1 MSLGHHGWDMADDDA
16 EAEAESTVETTAERE
31 AEEATDDVTID
42 VEAIDAYEQRI
53 EELSTAVEEREDTI
67 EELQSVVEEQ
77 SEQIE
82 TLENQFLDL
91 SARVADGRNL
101 GVCPECN
108 GPTEKKE
115 RLFRSDTI
123 ECTRCGEVIH
133 TY

>member
-1 MSLGHHGWDMADDDA
+1 MADDDT
-16 EAEAESTVETTAERE
+16 EAEAEQTVETTAERE
-31 AEEATDDVTID
+31 EAAEAEADDVTID

-53 EELSTAVEEREDTI
+53 EELSTAVEEREETI
-67 EELQSVVEEQ
+67 EELRSVVDEQ
-77 SEQIE
+77 AEQIDK
-82 TLENQFLDL
+82 LENQFLDL

>member
-1 MSLGHHGWDMADDDA
+1 MADEET
-16 EAEAESTVETTAERE
+16 EAEAESTTETTAERE
-31 AEEATDDVTID
+31 AEATDDVTID
-42 VEAIDAYEQRI
+42 VEAIDEYEQRI
-53 EELSTAVEEREDTI
+53 DELSTAVEERDETI
-67 EELQSVVEEQ
+67 EELRSVVEEQ
-77 SEQIE
+77 SEQIDK
-82 TLENQFLDL
+82 LENQFLDL

-115 RLFRSDTI
+115 RLFRADTI

>member
-1 MSLGHHGWDMADDDA
+1 MANDDA

-31 AEEATDDVTID
+31 EEASEDVTID

-67 EELQSVVEEQ
+67 DELQSVVEEQ

-82 TLENQFLDL
+82 TLEDRFLDL
-91 SARVADGRNL
+91 SARVADGQNL

-123 ECTRCGEVIH
+123 ECTRCGKLIH

>member
-1 MSLGHHGWDMADDDA
+1 MADDDTEAEKESTTETATERDA
-16 EAEAESTVETTAERE
+16 EAD
-31 AEEATDDVTID
+31 ATDDVTID
-42 VEAIDAYEQRI
+42 VEAIDSYEQRI
-53 EELSTAVEEREDTI
+53 EELSAAVEEREETI
-67 EELQSVVEEQ
+67 EELRSVVEAQ
-77 SEQIE
+77 SEQIDR
-82 TLENQFLDL
+82 LENQFLDL

>member
-1 MSLGHHGWDMADDDA
+1 MADDDT
-16 EAEAESTVETTAERE
+16 EAEAESTTETTAEEETE
-31 AEEATDDVTID
+31 AATDDVAID
-42 VEAIDAYEQRI
+42 VEAIDEYEQRI
-53 EELSTAVEEREDTI
+53 EELSTAVEERDETI
-67 EELQSVVEEQ
+67 EELRSVVEEQ

-82 TLENQFLDL
+82 KLENQFLDL

>member
-1 MSLGHHGWDMADDDA
+1 MADDT
-16 EAEAESTVETTAERE
+16 EAEAESTVEETAE
-31 AEEATDDVTID
+31 AEQTEQTQSDDVTID
-42 VEAIDAYEQRI
+42 VEAIDDYERQI
-53 EELSTAVEEREDTI
+53 EELSTAVEEREETI
-67 EELQSVVEEQ
+67 EELRSVVEEQ
-77 SEQIE
+77 AEQIE
-82 TLENQFLDL
+82 RLEGQFLDL

-123 ECTRCGEVIH
+123 ECTRCGEVVH

>member
-1 MSLGHHGWDMADDDA
+1 MADDET
-16 EAEAESTVETTAERE
+16 EAETESIETTAETETE
-31 AEEATDDVTID
+31 AEAADDLTID

-53 EELSTAVEEREDTI
+53 EELSTAVEEREETI
-67 EELQSVVEEQ
+67 EDLRSVVEEQ
-77 SEQIE
+77 SEQIDR
-82 TLENQFLDL
+82 LENQFLDL

-123 ECTRCGEVIH
+123 ECTRCGEVVH

>member
-1 MSLGHHGWDMADDDA
+1 MADDDA
-16 EAEAESTVETTAERE
+16 EAEAEQRSESTAEQE
-31 AEEATDDVTID
+31 AEETDDVTID

-53 EELSTAVEEREDTI
+53 EELSTAVEEREETI

-82 TLENQFLDL
+82 RLEGQFLDL
-91 SARVADGRNL
+91 SARVADGRNS